1 MKMPQPPALTVPE
14 NNPMQRNASFL
25 PKPTLC
31 GSIPVMPK
39 AFSRTRGQPVVTTR
53 VLPSPALC
61 LRSHI
66 CSLPL
71 GKDDTREGGRG
82 LTEVA

>member
-14 NNPMQRNASFL
+14 SNPMQRNASFL

-31 GSIPVMPK
+31 
-39 AFSRTRGQPVVTTR
+39 
-53 VLPSPALC
+53 
-61 LRSHI
+61 LRSRI

-71 GKDDTREGGRG
+71 GKGDTREGGKG
-82 LTEVA
+82 LTEVAQGAISGQEG